1 MILSCD
7 TRIRE
12 SALSDFLILTK
23 TVIVKSTDDE
33 QSAKTYMRR
42 EKQTEGTIEETV
54 EPYLLM
60 EHYIE
65 KNPEGQGDN
74 R

>member
-12 SALSDFLILTK
+12 SALSDFLILAK

-33 QSAKTYMRR
+33 KSAKTYMRR
-42 EKQTEGTIEETV
+42 EKQTVIERIKAYEV
-54 EPYLLM
+54 
-60 EHYIE
+60 
-65 KNPEGQGDN
+65 
-74 R
+74 